1 MLYFRWRFVVHG
13 GIDGFSRRIMFL
25 KCSTNNKAIT
35 VLDSYLDA
43 VSEYGLP
50 SRVRTDKGKENV
62 GIASYML
69 DHPARGPN
77 RGSIITGRSVHNQ
90 RIERLWRDLFSGC
103 LYVFYDLFQR
113 LEISGLLN
121 SSDEFELFCLHYVYV
136 PRINNHLT
144 MWRHAW
150 DNHPL
155 SSERCRTPIQLW
167 ISGLAQLAEAELAD
181 TLVREQLLIQKLHF
195 DNNTQLAVTYDRQS
209 LKLK

>member
-25 KCSTNNKAIT
+25 KCSTNNKATT
-35 VLDSYLDA
+35 VLDSYLEA
-43 VSEYGLP
+43 ISEYGLP

-90 RIERLWRDLFSGC
+90 RIERLWRDVFSGC

-121 SSDEFELFCLHYVYV
+121 SSDDFELFCLHCVYV
-136 PRINNHLT
+136 PRINNHLN
-144 MWRHAW
+144 MWRLAW

-155 SSERCRTPIQLW
+155 SSERGRTPIQLW
-167 ISGLAQLAEAELAD
+167 ISGLAQLPEAELAD
-181 TLVREQLLIQKLHF
+181 TLVRE
-195 DNNTQLAVTYDRQS
+195 
-209 LKLK
+209 